1 MSLVSPSA
9 LAFQSIYRL
18 VSPTI
23 NVKDGALTNNAKFG
37 TNVPFD
43 YAMLIYEIE
52 WGIAVKDAP
61 QGGGAVGQITAEL
74 TEATNLTSASN
85 TDSLMIDDTFY
96 EERDANVA
104 TASTTAPL
112 GRYPFQQ
119 HRRNFLMEFGGT
131 YPTVAQNLNI
141 VATEVKV
148 SAAPFPTNGVDVFC
162 NIWYTLATV
171 TQSLRD
177 YLTKRQQLQR

>member
-23 NVKDGALTNNAKFG
+23 NVKHGTLSANSKFA

-52 WGIAVKDAP
+52 WGIAVKDQMTP
-61 QGGGAVGQITAEL
+61 VTSVWQVTAEL
-74 TEATNLTSASN
+74 TEATNLTTASN
-85 TDSLMIDDTFY
+85 TDVLMIDDTFY
-96 EERDANVA
+96 EERDVVA
-104 TASTTAPL
+104 TSVGL
-112 GRYPFQQ
+112 EVWGRNPFQQ
-119 HRRNFLMEFGGT
+119 HRRNFLLEFGGT
-131 YPTVAQNLNI
+131 YPTVAQNLNV
-141 VATEVKV
+141 VASMVEPTG
-148 SAAPFPTNGVDVFC
+148 SGPATNGVDVFA

-171 TQSLRD
+171 TPSLRD